1 MIVKGLNMVSSDDQF
16 IVSPFYSFFQ
26 YIAEVPHAHAIQIL
40 DQINKKT
47 TRRDLE
53 TRDFNFD
60 TLTNAC
66 PDGASLKARSVPLTR
81 GLQNRQTG
89 ETLGHHTTGQSIPI
103 RLFCIMKQFT
113 KKIHNRR

>member
-1 MIVKGLNMVSSDDQF
+1 MISSDDQF
-16 IVSPFYSFFQ
+16 IVSPFVNSFQ
-26 YIAEVPHAHAIQIL
+26 YIAEVPHDHAIKIL
-40 DQINKKT
+40 EKINART
-47 TRRDLE
+47 PRRNLE

-66 PDGASLKARSVPLTR
+66 LDGASLKARSVPLTR

-103 RLFCIMKQFT
+103 RLSCIVKT
-113 KKIHNRR
+113 IH